1 MEPSDLN
8 EVGARGRLSW
18 RCRRG
23 MHELDLLLQ
32 RWMDRSFETADG
44 TQRQDFARL
53 LELPDPELARLLLQ
67 GGRSADP
74 GLEGL
79 LALLRAGPA
88 R

>member
-1 MEPSDLN
+1 
-8 EVGARGRLSW
+8 
-18 RCRRG
+18 

-32 RWMDRSFETADG
+32 RWMDRSFATADR
-44 TQRQDFARL
+44 TQRGNFARL

-79 LALLRAGPA
+79 LALLRAGPG